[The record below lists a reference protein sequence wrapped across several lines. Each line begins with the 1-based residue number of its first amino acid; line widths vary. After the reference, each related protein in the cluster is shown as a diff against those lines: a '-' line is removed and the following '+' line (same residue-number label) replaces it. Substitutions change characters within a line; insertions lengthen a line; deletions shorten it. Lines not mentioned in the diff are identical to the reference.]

1 MSPRL
6 TVSWDPS
13 SNSTCRG
20 AVLRGGVVAPLARP
34 ILAKVP
40 HPRSPPLA
48 RREGCWSCWLP
59 SSLPEQGQGEGCEK
73 ERQRDLAAGE
83 RACGP
88 GAAGASPPR
97 RHTGP
102 RPPFCS
108 HGKNLTTAVTKEENQ
123 RRPPPPPARQDAR
136 GGRLH
141 VACICH
147 TQKIRKT
154 ALTGKVSGDQRP
166 RPLKMQGAPTFCV
179 RQVHGAPVSPP
190 GRQGPTHLID
200 VTGHRGNELGL
211 VDVAVCPPQFN
222 ELPLGRGPQPGAVSA
237 LWGREAAG

>member
-1 MSPRL
+1 MLVLLAPVLAPRARAG
-6 TVSWDPS
+6 
-13 SNSTCRG
+13 RG
-20 AVLRGGVVAPLARP
+20 MGERAAEGPG
-34 ILAKVP
+34 
-40 HPRSPPLA
+40 S
-48 RREGCWSCWLP
+48 RREGVWPRGGRRQPPAAPHWSTP
-59 SSLPEQGQGEGCEK
+59 SLLQSREEPDNRRDQRGKPE
-73 ERQRDLAAGE
+73 A
-83 RACGP
+83 P
-88 GAAGASPPR
+88 
-97 RHTGP
+97 H
-102 RPPFCS
+102 
-108 HGKNLTTAVTKEENQ
+108 
-123 RRPPPPPARQDAR
+123 PPPARQDAR

-211 VDVAVCPPQFN
+211 VDVAVRPPQFN

-237 LWGREAAG
+237 LWGREVAGEVEAPGQPHCLRVSCDEAPAARGASAALGPGLGERGHRTPWGPPWLRLI